1 MKKAF
6 YIETIVIFIVVA
18 ALTVLIFLKLN
29 SSKSEA
35 EISKAIR
42 NLATLISDIDS
53 YYSEHKEF
61 TSIELMSRVGVNK
74 DSWFLVKSD
83 KCLHFST
90 FKDYIMIKKTDRPE
104 ELCKIFLSYDS
115 VKSLLIG
122 KEMANDS
129 AKNTNINESQIIYIK
144 VGNKFNSSIL

>member
-18 ALTVLIFLKLN
+18 ALSVLIFLKIN

-35 EISKAIR
+35 EMSKAVR

-53 YYSEHKEF
+53 YYSEHQEF
-61 TSIELMSRVGVNK
+61 TNIELMSRVGVDKNN
-74 DSWFLVKSD
+74 WFLVKSD

-104 ELCKIFLSYDS
+104 ELCKIFLGYDS

-122 KEMANDS
+122 KEMANDN
-129 AKNTNINESQIIYIK
+129 AKNTNIDKSHIIYIK